1 MEVSQ
6 MIIDA
11 YNHIL
16 PKKYQETLEKKVT
29 GRDLSLPS
37 SRWAKTVRTL
47 VDLEARFRIMDA
59 FDGYIQV
66 ISIASPPSYAIAPAP
81 VAIELARIAN
91 DELAKLVQKY
101 PERFAAGIATLP
113 MNDPEAALAEA
124 ERAMKD
130 LRLRAVEVGTDI
142 LGKPLDAPEFIPL
155 YEKMAE
161 LGRPIFIHPLG
172 EMSTPDY
179 RGEEISKY
187 RLWTKL
193 RWPYA
198 TALAVCRLVY
208 SGVMERFPGLKV
220 VTHHCGGII
229 PYLAGR
235 LDWGDDV
242 NEMLMG
248 QRDVDLKEH
257 ALVYFRR
264 IFYDTAVS
272 GNTAALQCAR
282 AFAGVDQ
289 MVFGTDVP
297 FDNQLG
303 RRLIRQTIESVE
315 RMGLSDEEKQK
326 IYRDN
331 AIKLLRLPLGF
342 PLGAM

>member
-1 MEVSQ
+1 

-29 GRDLSLPS
+29 SRDPKLPS
-37 SRWAKTVRTL
+37 SNWAKTVPTL
-47 VDLEARFRIMDA
+47 MDLEARFRIMDA

-66 ISIASPPSYAIAPAP
+66 ISIASPPAYAIAPAP
-81 VAIELARIAN
+81 VAIELSRIAN
-91 DELAKLVQKY
+91 DELAELVQKY
-101 PERFAAGIATLP
+101 PERFAAGVATLP
-113 MNDPEAALAEA
+113 MNDPEAAVAEA
-124 ERAMKD
+124 ERAIKD
-130 LRLRAVEVGTDI
+130 LRLRGVEVYTDI
-142 LGKPLDAPEFIPL
+142 AGKPLDAPEFMPF
-155 YEKMAE
+155 YEKME
-161 LGRPIFIHPLG
+161 KLGRPIFIHPRGL
-172 EMSTPDY
+172 MSTPDY
-179 RGEEISKY
+179 EGEEFSKY

-193 RWPYA
+193 GWPYA
-198 TALAVCRLVY
+198 TAMAVCRLVY
-208 SGVMERFPGLKV
+208 SGVIEQFPGLKV

-235 LDWGDDV
+235 LDWADDV

-248 QRDVDLKEH
+248 QRDILLKEH

-272 GNTAALQCAR
+272 GNTGALQCAR

-297 FDNQLG
+297 FGNQLG
-303 RRLIRQTIESVE
+303 RRLIRQAIEAVE
-315 RMGLSDEEKQK
+315 RMGLSDEEKRK

-331 AIKLLRLPLGF
+331 AIKLLRLPLGY
-342 PLGAM
+342 PLGTI

>member
-1 MEVSQ
+1 
-6 MIIDA
+6 MIIDV

-37 SRWAKTVRTL
+37 SRWAKTVPTL

-91 DELAKLVQKY
+91 DELAKLVQNY

-155 YEKMAE
+155 YEQMAE

-179 RGEEISKY
+179 RGEKISKY

-208 SGVMERFPGLKV
+208 SGVMERVPGLKV

-315 RMGLSDEEKQK
+315 RMGLSDEEKRK

-342 PLGAM
+342 PLGSM

>member
-1 MEVSQ
+1 MF
-6 MIIDA
+6 IDV
-11 YNHIL
+11 YNHVL
-16 PKKYQETLEKKVT
+16 PKKYQDTLKKKVT
-29 GRDLSLPS
+29 GQDSNLPS
-37 SRWAKTVRTL
+37 THWATTVPTL

-59 FDGYIQV
+59 FHGYIQV
-66 ISIASPPSYAIAPAP
+66 ISIASPPVYAIAPAD

-91 DELAKLVQKY
+91 DELAELVQKY

-113 MNDPEAALAEA
+113 MNDPEAAMMEA
-124 ERAMKD
+124 ERAIKD
-130 LRLRAVEVGTDI
+130 LRLRAVEIYTDI
-142 LGKPLDAPEFIPL
+142 AGKPLDAPEFMPF
-155 YEKMAE
+155 YEEMEK

-179 RGEEISKY
+179 KGEPFSKY
-187 RLWTKL
+187 RLWTKV

-198 TALAVCRLVY
+198 TTMAVCRLVY
-208 SGVMERFPGLKV
+208 SGVLERFPNLKI
-220 VTHHCGGII
+220 VTHHSGGLI

-248 QRDVDLKEH
+248 QRDIDLKQH

-264 IFYDTAVS
+264 IYYDTAVS

-282 AFAGVDQ
+282 AFAGTDQ
-289 MVFGTDVP
+289 MLFGTDLP

-303 RRLIRQTIESVE
+303 RRLLRQTIESVE
-315 RMGLSDEEKQK
+315 RMGLSDEEKRK
-326 IYRDN
+326 IYQDN
-331 AIKLLRLPLGF
+331 AIKLLRLPLGY
-342 PLGAM
+342 PLGAS